1 MASFLSNNT
10 YRIGRV
16 AHKAGL
22 SRGCKEMR
30 FQRGSKWTKVKLGDD
45 YRAGW
50 DDGFMPRRFNDQLAL
65 DLIALI
71 LASPEWDTSYIE
83 DIAEIV
89 KRSGRPDV
97 SMLVFDDE
105 EFEWPGH

>member
-10 YRIGRV
+10 YRIGR
-16 AHKAGL
+16 AAGLAGL
-22 SRGCKEMR
+22 SRDCREMR
-30 FQRGSKWTKVKLGDD
+30 FQRGGKWTKVKLGND

-50 DDGFMPRRFNDQLAL
+50 DEAATSRIHDELAL

-97 SMLVFDDE
+97 PMLVFDDE